1 MRRLP
6 ARAWTAWSIGLGAS
20 GSRSSASATLGR
32 PVIVQTTLPRLTR
45 RFYRIQHRQKR
56 LWSNLQRSGAHGDLH
71 ELRVCG
77 WPPC

>member
-1 MRRLP
+1 MRRLL
-6 ARAWTAWSIGLGAS
+6 ACAWTAWSIGLSAS

-56 LWSNLQRSGAHGDLH
+56 LSGNLQRFVAHGDLH

-77 WPPC
+77 WPTC